1 MAEHTRSAALRPE
14 LVLCSSARRTRETL
28 EVLRPALGEEVE
40 VLVEEGL
47 YGRAQADCSTVCIA
61 VPAAVDSVLLI
72 GHNPGLHDLA
82 LELTGDGEEDA
93 VDLLRVKF
101 PTGALAQ
108 LDVNVTDWAQLAPGQ
123 AYLASL
129 VVPRTLDAD
138 R

>member
-40 VLVEEGL
+40 VLVEDGL
-47 YGRAQADCSTVCIA
+47 YGAGAGRLLDRLHRI
-61 VPAAVDSVLLI
+61 PAAVDSVLLI

-93 VDLLRVKF
+93 VDMLRVKL

-108 LDVNVTDWAQLAPGQ
+108 LDVNVTDWSQLAPGQ
-123 AYLASL
+123 AYLARL